1 MDFGLNPEESSTD
14 LLFVVCARCG
24 EERPKSAFRAKRQSA
39 GQTKQCI
46 DCRNQRVSHHSRS
59 KVVLQTLRNIALR
72 PSSPG
77 RPATKRTDGD
87 AGLSPPNERSGT
99 QPTSPEKLRQLHTAR
114 SLFGEPISQPQV
126 VLGTPIPPTQQSLR
140 NFRTLAPS
148 PTVQPTTNQIAFH
161 KGGKD
166 SQDDA
171 SKAEAKARQVAIQ
184 RDHRSRRRAGETVS
198 LTPSISQL
206 GVSAV
211 TDEPGGADRLGR
223 PVVQIKVNNVG
234 PDSHMHWRPSD
245 ADIQPLAASWLCN
258 GARGTVY
265 DIGWAPGA
273 DPIQDSPCVIMM
285 EFDKYNGPV
294 FLTTP
299 DGKKIV
305 PILSVERDFLIG
317 ATFCA
322 RTQFPLIVCYA
333 ITVHKSQSIT
343 EDMIV
348 TDLSCQDFQTGLS
361 YVAVSRVETLEGLM
375 LEAPF
380 DRNHLVY
387 GSPPDGM
394 KMKMRDQELRKRQVL
409 TQNPYMSHNT
419 KNCHGNRS
427 DQTTKG
433 ARMAAGRRLGPLGKV
448 HNISIHMREN
458 DYRWNEFK
466 KRAGRSLG
474 LDNDTRWNSW
484 FLLLDTTLN
493 LQSYVEWYQKKYYQ
507 DLRDDYL
514 TPDEW
519 SALGETRAFLQ
530 PFWKITQLT
539 EGRYA
544 TLDRSLFT
552 MDVLHKHYTQAFQK
566 HSGNATLRS
575 CVAASWA
582 VFDKYYQLTDESPA
596 RTGQEPVSE
605 DDSSG
610 APPNSEDLDTTSK
623 HLDKRA
629 KWHTG
634 TPIATRVLHNQV
646 QSFVRTFGLVTIRI
660 IISAFNV
667 MTYSVENSGATDV
680 VYKVFDQMSKWAVQG
695 TAPAGQTIGGA
706 AGSQVLAQGGD
717 TFVVGVN
724 M

>member
-24 EERPKSAFRAKRQSA
+24 EERPKSAFTAKRQSA

-322 RTQFPLIVCYA
+322 RMQFPLIVCYA

-361 YVAVSRVETLEGLM
+361 YMAVSRVETLEGLM

-427 DQTTKG
+427 V
-433 ARMAAGRRLGPLGKV
+433 RR
-448 HNISIHMREN
+448 
-458 DYRWNEFK
+458 
-466 KRAGRSLG
+466 
-474 LDNDTRWNSW
+474 
-484 FLLLDTTLN
+484 
-493 LQSYVEWYQKKYYQ
+493 
-507 DLRDDYL
+507 
-514 TPDEW
+514 
-519 SALGETRAFLQ
+519 
-530 PFWKITQLT
+530 
-539 EGRYA
+539 
-544 TLDRSLFT
+544 
-552 MDVLHKHYTQAFQK
+552 
-566 HSGNATLRS
+566 
-575 CVAASWA
+575 
-582 VFDKYYQLTDESPA
+582 
-596 RTGQEPVSE
+596 
-605 DDSSG
+605 
-610 APPNSEDLDTTSK
+610 
-623 HLDKRA
+623 
-629 KWHTG
+629 
-634 TPIATRVLHNQV
+634 
-646 QSFVRTFGLVTIRI
+646 
-660 IISAFNV
+660 
-667 MTYSVENSGATDV
+667 
-680 VYKVFDQMSKWAVQG
+680 
-695 TAPAGQTIGGA
+695 
-706 AGSQVLAQGGD
+706 
-717 TFVVGVN
+717 
-724 M
+724 